1 MIKRLVIS
9 LSSLIF
15 SVFLLMGGNTFVMT
29 LLGVNL
35 GLKGIEPTLIGS
47 IMVCYSVGFV
57 LGSLYGPRVIKR
69 VGHIRAFAV
78 FSAFLASSTLI
89 FPLADSIVLWALLR
103 ALSGVAVAGSFV
115 VIESWFSAVATNDN
129 RATLF
134 FAYQICAY
142 LAATAGQL
150 LIGLTDPAAFVPFT
164 LGAIVLTA
172 ALVPLSLTRM
182 EAPTIEHSERLSV
195 KAIFRDAPVGLL
207 AALCSGVLI
216 SSFYSMAPV
225 YAIQVGLPVAQLSY
239 FMAASIFTFILFAWP
254 LGRLCDRLDR
264 GKIMIWIN
272 GVIVLSALGVVFTGH
287 YHLGL
292 LIGFSSLY
300 MGMVAAIYPVA
311 VAITND
317 RMAAQHIVAASTTLL
332 LSYGLGSSLGPLFSS
347 SMMTWLGA
355 QGLYY
360 GCAGVASLLG
370 GYAWIWRLRSKA
382 VPVAEQ
388 AHYIPTPVET
398 AGVIT
403 ELDPR
408 NEEFVDVPMEEV
420 FPDLEQEEIAQAQ
433 ASQLDLELP
442 EPEPDLDPVSI
453 PAQEDP
459 MVAMR

>member
-1 MIKRLVIS
+1 MLKRLVIS
-9 LSSLIF
+9 LSALIF

-35 GLKGIEPTLIGS
+35 GLKGVEPTLIGT
-47 IMVCYSVGFV
+47 IMVCYSIGFV
-57 LGSLYGPRVIKR
+57 LGSLYGPRIIKR

-89 FPLADSIVLWALLR
+89 FPLTDSILIWSLLR
-103 ALSGVAVAGSFV
+103 ALGGIAVAGCFI
-115 VIESWFSAVATNDN
+115 VIESWFSAVASNEN

-134 FAYQICAY
+134 FSYQICTY

-150 LIGLTDPAAFVPFT
+150 LIGFTDPAAFVPFT

-172 ALVPLSLTRM
+172 ALVPLSLSRM
-182 EAPTIEHSERLSV
+182 EAPTIEHNERISV
-195 KAIFRDAPVGLL
+195 KAIIKDAPVGLL
-207 AALCSGVLI
+207 AALCSGMLL
-216 SSFYSMAPV
+216 SSFYAMAPV
-225 YAIQVGLPVAQLSY
+225 YAIQVGLQVDQLSY
-239 FMAASIFTFILFAWP
+239 FMAASVFTFIIFAWP

-264 GKIMIWIN
+264 SKILICIN
-272 GVIVLSALGVVFTGH
+272 VLVALSALGVVFIGS

-292 LIGFSSLY
+292 LIGFSALY

-317 RMAAQHIVAASTTLL
+317 RMEAQHIVAASTTLL
-332 LSYGLGSSLGPLFSS
+332 LSYGLGSALGPLFSS
-347 SMMTWLGA
+347 SMMTWFGA

-360 GCAGVASLLG
+360 GCAGIALLLG
-370 GYAWIWRLRSKA
+370 SYTLFWRQGA
-382 VPVAEQ
+382 QMIEVADQ
-388 AHYIPTPVET
+388 AQYIPSPVET

-420 FPDLEQEEIAQAQ
+420 FPDMEAEEIAEAQ
-433 ASQLDLELP
+433 ACQMELDLP
-442 EPEPDLDPVSI
+442 EPELDETTEESVLVPH
-453 PAQEDP
+453 
-459 MVAMR
+459 

>member
-9 LSSLIF
+9 LSALIF
-15 SVFLLMGGNTFVMT
+15 SAFLLMGGNTFVMT

-35 GLKGIEPTLIGS
+35 GLRGIEPTLIGS

-57 LGSLYGPRVIKR
+57 LGSLYSPRVIRR

-89 FPLADSIVLWALLR
+89 FPLTDSIWVWALLR
-103 ALSGVAVAGSFV
+103 AFAGIAVAGSFV
-115 VIESWFSAVATNDN
+115 VIESWFSAVATNEH

-134 FAYQICAY
+134 FTYQICTY

-164 LGAIVLTA
+164 LGAIALTA
-172 ALVPLSLTRM
+172 ALVPLSLSRV
-182 EAPTIEHSERLSV
+182 EAPTIEHSERISV
-195 KAIFRDAPVGLL
+195 KAIIKDSPVGLL
-207 AALCSGVLI
+207 AALCCGILI

-225 YAIQVGLPVAQLSY
+225 YAIEVGLPVDQLSY
-239 FMAASIFTFILFAWP
+239 FMAASVFTFILFAWP

-264 GKIMIWIN
+264 SKIMVWLN
-272 GVIVLSALGVVFTGH
+272 ALIVGSALGVVFIGH
-287 YHLGL
+287 LNL
-292 LIGFSSLY
+292 WFLIGFSSLY

-317 RMAAQHIVAASTTLL
+317 RMEAHHIVAASTTLL
-332 LSYGLGSSLGPLFSS
+332 LSYGLGSTLGPMFSS

-360 GCAGVASLLG
+360 GCAGVALLLG
-370 GYAWIWRLRSKA
+370 IYTWIWQWRSTS
-382 VPVAEQ
+382 VPVLEQ
-388 AHYIPTPVET
+388 AHYIQTPADT
-398 AGVIT
+398 AGIIV

-408 NEEFVDVPMEEV
+408 NEEFVEVPMEEV
-420 FPDLEQEEIAQAQ
+420 FPHMEAEEIAEAQ
-433 ASQLDLELP
+433 ACQMELDLSESESGSRP
-442 EPEPDLDPVSI
+442 DTEAKEPVLVPH
-453 PAQEDP
+453 
-459 MVAMR
+459 

>member
-1 MIKRLVIS
+1 MLKRLVIS
-9 LSSLIF
+9 LSALIF

-35 GLKGIEPTLIGS
+35 GLKGVEPTLIGT

-57 LGSLYGPRVIKR
+57 LGSLYGPRIIKR

-89 FPLADSIVLWALLR
+89 FPLTDSIVIWSLLR
-103 ALSGVAVAGSFV
+103 ALGGVAVAGCFI
-115 VIESWFSAVATNDN
+115 VIESWFSAVASNEN

-134 FAYQICAY
+134 FSYQICTY

-150 LIGLTDPAAFVPFT
+150 LIGFTDPAAFVPFT

-172 ALVPLSLTRM
+172 ALVPLSLSRM
-182 EAPTIEHSERLSV
+182 EAPTIEHNERISV
-195 KAIFRDAPVGLL
+195 KAIIKDAPVGLL
-207 AALCSGVLI
+207 AALCSGMLL
-216 SSFYSMAPV
+216 SSFYAMAPV
-225 YAIQVGLPVAQLSY
+225 YAIQVGLKVDQLSY
-239 FMAASIFTFILFAWP
+239 FMAASVFTFIIFAWP

-264 GKIMIWIN
+264 SKILICIN
-272 GVIVLSALGVVFTGH
+272 VLVALSALGVVFIGS

-292 LIGFSSLY
+292 LIGFSALY

-317 RMAAQHIVAASTTLL
+317 RMEAHHIVAASTTLL
-332 LSYGLGSSLGPLFSS
+332 LSYGLGSALGPLFSS
-347 SMMTWLGA
+347 SMMTWFGA

-360 GCAGVASLLG
+360 GCAGIALLLG
-370 GYAWIWRLRSKA
+370 SYTLFWRQGSQMVK
-382 VPVAEQ
+382 VADQ
-388 AHYIPTPVET
+388 AQYIPSPVET

-420 FPDLEQEEIAQAQ
+420 FPYMEAEEIAEAQ
-433 ASQLDLELP
+433 ACQMELDLP
-442 EPEPDLDPVSI
+442 EPELDET
-453 PAQEDP
+453 AEDSVLVP
-459 MVAMR
+459 H

>member
-35 GLKGIEPTLIGS
+35 GLKQVEPTLIGS

-89 FPLADSIVLWALLR
+89 FPLTDSIIIWALLR

-115 VIESWFSAVATNDN
+115 VIESWFSAVATNEN

-150 LIGLTDPAAFVPFT
+150 LIGFTDPAAFVPFT

-182 EAPTIEHSERLSV
+182 DAPTIEHNERISV
-195 KAIFRDAPVGLL
+195 KAIIRDAPVGLL

-225 YAIQVGLPVAQLSY
+225 YAIQVGLPVDQLSY
-239 FMAASIFTFILFAWP
+239 FMAASVFTFILFAWP

-264 GKIMIWIN
+264 SKIMIWIN
-272 GVIVLSALGVVFTGH
+272 VMITACALGVVFAGH
-287 YHLGL
+287 YHLWL

-317 RMAAQHIVAASTTLL
+317 RMEAQHIVAASTTLL
-332 LSYGLGSSLGPLFSS
+332 LSYGLGSSLGPLFSA

-360 GCAGVASLLG
+360 GCAGVALLLG
-370 GYAWIWRLRSKA
+370 GYAWFSRQRSKMVA
-382 VPVAEQ
+382 VADQ

-398 AGVIT
+398 AGVIV

-433 ASQLDLELP
+433 ANQMDLELP
-442 EPEPDLDPVSI
+442 EPVEAPQEEDAIIVS
-453 PAQEDP
+453 
-459 MVAMR
+459 R

>member
-1 MIKRLVIS
+1 MIRRLVIS

-47 IMVCYSVGFV
+47 IMVCYSMGFV

-89 FPLADSIVLWALLR
+89 FPLTDSILVWALLR
-103 ALSGVAVAGSFV
+103 ALSGIAVAGSFV

-150 LIGLTDPAAFVPFT
+150 LIGFTDPAAFVPFT

-182 EAPTIEHSERLSV
+182 DAPTIEHNERLSV
-195 KAIFRDAPVGLL
+195 KAIIRDAPVGLL

-225 YAIQVGLPVAQLSY
+225 YAIQVGLPVNQLSY
-239 FMAASIFTFILFAWP
+239 FMAVSIFTFILFAWP

-264 GKIMIWIN
+264 SKIMVWIN
-272 GVIVLSALGVVFTGH
+272 AIIVLSALGVIYAGH
-287 YHLGL
+287 YHLWL
-292 LIGFSSLY
+292 LIGFSALY
-300 MGMVAAIYPVA
+300 MGMVASIYPVA

-317 RMAAQHIVAASTTLL
+317 RMEARHIVAASTTLL

-347 SMMTWLGA
+347 SMMTWLGP

-360 GCAGVASLLG
+360 GCGGVALMLA
-370 GYAWIWRLRSKA
+370 GYAWQWQWRTRS
-382 VPVAEQ
+382 VPVEEQ
-388 AHYIPTPVET
+388 SVYIATPVET

-420 FPDLEQEEIAQAQ
+420 FPDLEEEEIAQAQ

-442 EPEPDLDPVSI
+442 EPEPAPG

-459 MVAMR
+459 MVVVR

>member
-1 MIKRLVIS
+1 MLKRLVIS
-9 LSSLIF
+9 LSALIF

-35 GLKGIEPTLIGS
+35 GLKGVEPTLIGT

-57 LGSLYGPRVIKR
+57 LGSLYGPRIIKR

-89 FPLADSIVLWALLR
+89 FPLTDSILIWSLLR
-103 ALSGVAVAGSFV
+103 ALGGVAVAGCFI
-115 VIESWFSAVATNDN
+115 VIESWFSAVASNEN

-134 FAYQICAY
+134 FSYQICTY

-150 LIGLTDPAAFVPFT
+150 LIGFTDPAAFVPFT

-172 ALVPLSLTRM
+172 ALVPLSLSRM
-182 EAPTIEHSERLSV
+182 EAPTIEHNERISV
-195 KAIFRDAPVGLL
+195 KAIIKDAPVGLL
-207 AALCSGVLI
+207 AALCSGILL
-216 SSFYSMAPV
+216 SSFYAMAPV
-225 YAIQVGLPVAQLSY
+225 YAIQVGLEVDQLSY
-239 FMAASIFTFILFAWP
+239 FMAASVFTFIIFAWP

-264 GKIMIWIN
+264 SKILIWIN
-272 GVIVLSALGVVFTGH
+272 VLVTLSALGVVFAGS

-292 LIGFSSLY
+292 LIGFSALY

-317 RMAAQHIVAASTTLL
+317 RMEAHHIVAASTTLL
-332 LSYGLGSSLGPLFSS
+332 LSYGLGSALGPLFSS
-347 SMMTWLGA
+347 SMMTWFGA

-360 GCAGVASLLG
+360 GCAGIALLLG
-370 GYAWIWRLRSKA
+370 SYTLFWRQGSQMLE
-382 VPVAEQ
+382 VADQ
-388 AHYIPTPVET
+388 AQYIPSPVET

-420 FPDLEQEEIAQAQ
+420 FPYMEAEAIAEAQACQ
-433 ASQLDLELP
+433 MELDLP
-442 EPEPDLDPVSI
+442 EPERDETAEGPVLV
-453 PAQEDP
+453 PH
-459 MVAMR
+459 

>member
-9 LSSLIF
+9 LSSLII

-35 GLKGIEPTLIGS
+35 GLKGVEPTLIGS

-57 LGSLYGPRVIKR
+57 FGSLYGPKVIQR

-89 FPLADSIVLWALLR
+89 FPLTDSIIIWALLR

-115 VIESWFSAVATNDN
+115 VIESWFSAVATNEY

-134 FAYQICAY
+134 FTYQICTY
-142 LAATAGQL
+142 VAATAGQL
-150 LIGLTDPAAFVPFT
+150 LIGLVDPVAFVPFT

-172 ALVPLSLTRM
+172 ALVPLSLSRV
-182 EAPTIEHSERLSV
+182 EAPTIEHNERLSV
-195 KAIFRDAPVGLL
+195 KAIVRDAPVGLL
-207 AALCSGVLI
+207 AALCSGILI

-225 YAIQVGLPVAQLSY
+225 YAIEVGLPVNQLSY
-239 FMAASIFTFILFAWP
+239 FMAASVFTFILFAWP

-264 GKIMIWIN
+264 SKIMVWIN
-272 GVIVLSALGVVFTGH
+272 IIITVSALGVVFGGH
-287 YHLGL
+287 LHLWL

-300 MGMVAAIYPVA
+300 MGMVASLYPVA

-317 RMAAQHIVAASTTLL
+317 RLEAHHIVAASTTLL
-332 LSYGLGSSLGPLFSS
+332 LSYGLGSSLGPMFSS
-347 SMMTWLGA
+347 SMMSWLGA

-360 GCAGVASLLG
+360 GCAGVAVVLG
-370 GYAWIWRLRSKA
+370 GYTWIWQWRSKS
-382 VPVAEQ
+382 VPVPEQ
-388 AHYIPTPVET
+388 AHYIQTSAET
-398 AGVIT
+398 AGIIV

-420 FPDLEQEEIAQAQ
+420 FPDMEQEALEEAKAGQME
-433 ASQLDLELP
+433 LELP
-442 EPEPDLDPVSI
+442 EPEPEPVMDATEEGAVLVSH
-453 PAQEDP
+453 
-459 MVAMR
+459 

>member
-35 GLKGIEPTLIGS
+35 GLKQVEPTLIGS
-47 IMVCYSVGFV
+47 IMVCYSVGFM
-57 LGSLYGPRVIKR
+57 LGSLYGPGVIKR

-78 FSAFLASSTLI
+78 FSAVLASSTLI
-89 FPLADSIVLWALLR
+89 FPLTDSIIVWALLR
-103 ALSGVAVAGSFV
+103 ALSGIAVAGSFV
-115 VIESWFSAVATNDN
+115 VIESWFSAVASSDN

-150 LIGLTDPAAFVPFT
+150 LIGFTDPAAFVPFT
-164 LGAIVLTA
+164 IGAILLTA

-182 EAPTIEHSERLSV
+182 DAPTVEHSERISLRSIV
-195 KAIFRDAPVGLL
+195 RSAPVGLV

-225 YAIQVGLPVAQLSY
+225 YAIQVGLPVDQLSW

-254 LGRLCDRLDR
+254 LGRLCDRLNR
-264 GKIMIWIN
+264 GTIMLAIN
-272 GVIVLSALGVVFTGH
+272 LVIALSAAGVIVGGG
-287 YHLGL
+287 YHIGI
-292 LIGFSSLY
+292 LIGFSALY
-300 MGMVAAIYPVA
+300 MGMVASIYPVA

-317 RMAAQHIVAASTTLL
+317 RMEAHHIVAASTTLL

-347 SMMTWLGA
+347 GMMTWLGP
-355 QGLYY
+355 QGLYL
-360 GCAGVASLLG
+360 GCGGVALLLS
-370 GYAWIWRLRSKA
+370 GYTLWWQWRTPA

-388 AHYIPTPVET
+388 AAYIATPADT
-398 AGVIT
+398 PGVIT

-408 NEEFVDVPMEEV
+408 NDEFVDVPMEEV
-420 FPDLEQEEIAQAQ
+420 FPDLEEEAVAQAQ
-433 ASQLDLELP
+433 ASQMELELSEPAPAAEDDLE
-442 EPEPDLDPVSI
+442 
-453 PAQEDP
+453 AQP
-459 MVAMR
+459 RP

>member
-35 GLKGIEPTLIGS
+35 GLKQVEPTLIGS

-57 LGSLYGPRVIKR
+57 LGSLYGPGVIRR

-78 FSAFLASSTLI
+78 FSAVLASSTLI
-89 FPLADSIVLWALLR
+89 FPLTDSIIIWALLR
-103 ALSGVAVAGSFV
+103 ALSGIAVAGSFV
-115 VIESWFSAVATNDN
+115 VIESWFSAVASSDN

-150 LIGLTDPAAFVPFT
+150 LIGFTDPAAFVPFT
-164 LGAIVLTA
+164 IGAILLTA

-182 EAPTIEHSERLSV
+182 EAPTVEHTERISLKEIVRS
-195 KAIFRDAPVGLL
+195 APVGLL

-225 YAIQVGLPVAQLSY
+225 YAIQLGLPVEQLSY
-239 FMAASIFTFILFAWP
+239 FMAASIFTFIIFAWP

-264 GKIMIWIN
+264 SRIMIAIN
-272 GVIVLSALGVVFTGH
+272 LVIVLSAAGVIIGGG
-287 YHLGL
+287 YHLGI
-292 LIGFSSLY
+292 LIGFSALY
-300 MGMVAAIYPVA
+300 MGMVASIYPVA

-317 RMAAQHIVAASTTLL
+317 RMEAHHIVAASTTLL
-332 LSYGLGSSLGPLFSS
+332 LSYGMGSSLGPLFSS
-347 SMMTWLGA
+347 GMMTWLGP
-355 QGLYY
+355 QGLYI
-360 GCAGVASLLG
+360 GCGGVALLLC
-370 GYAWIWRLRSKA
+370 GYSWWWQWRTPA
-382 VPVAEQ
+382 VPVEEQ
-388 AHYIPTPVET
+388 AAYIATPVNT
-398 AGVIT
+398 PGVIT

-408 NEEFVDVPMEEV
+408 NDEFVDVPIEEV
-420 FPDLEQEEIAQAQ
+420 FPDLEEEAIAEASAGQMELDLDEGDAQAEENDDILLQ
-433 ASQLDLELP
+433 N
-442 EPEPDLDPVSI
+442 
-453 PAQEDP
+453 PAP
-459 MVAMR
+459 SG

>member
-35 GLKGIEPTLIGS
+35 GLKQVEPTLIGS
-47 IMVCYSVGFV
+47 IMVCYSVGFM
-57 LGSLYGPRVIKR
+57 LGSLYGPGVIKR

-78 FSAFLASSTLI
+78 FSAVLASSTLI
-89 FPLADSIVLWALLR
+89 FPLTDSIIVWALLR
-103 ALSGVAVAGSFV
+103 ALSGIAVAGSFV
-115 VIESWFSAVATNDN
+115 VIESWFSAVASSDN

-150 LIGLTDPAAFVPFT
+150 LIGFTDPAAFVPFT
-164 LGAIVLTA
+164 IGAILLTA

-182 EAPTIEHSERLSV
+182 DAPTVEHSERISLRSIV
-195 KAIFRDAPVGLL
+195 RSAPVGLV

-225 YAIQVGLPVAQLSY
+225 YAIQVGLPVDQLSW

-254 LGRLCDRLDR
+254 LGRLCDRLNR
-264 GKIMIWIN
+264 GTIMLAIN
-272 GVIVLSALGVVFTGH
+272 LVIALSAAGVIVGGG
-287 YHLGL
+287 YHIGI
-292 LIGFSSLY
+292 LIGFSALY
-300 MGMVAAIYPVA
+300 MGMVASIYPVA

-317 RMAAQHIVAASTTLL
+317 RMEAHHIVAASTTLL

-347 SMMTWLGA
+347 GMMTWLGP
-355 QGLYY
+355 QGLYL
-360 GCAGVASLLG
+360 GCGGVALLLS
-370 GYAWIWRLRSKA
+370 GYTLWWQWRTPA

-388 AHYIPTPVET
+388 AAYIATPADT
-398 AGVIT
+398 PGVIT

-408 NEEFVDVPMEEV
+408 NDEFVDVPMEEV
-420 FPDLEQEEIAQAQ
+420 FPDLEEEAVAQAQ
-433 ASQLDLELP
+433 ASQMELELSEPASAAEDDLE
-442 EPEPDLDPVSI
+442 
-453 PAQEDP
+453 AQP
-459 MVAMR
+459 RP